1 MMSIILFLIIGGVA
15 GWAAGQIM
23 KGGGFGLAGNIVVG
37 IVGSIVGGFMLDV
50 LGFHA
55 GGLFAR
61 LITAILG
68 AVVLLYAVKILK
80 KT

>member
-1 MMSIILFLIIGGVA
+1 MLSILMFLVIGGVA

-23 KGGGFGLAGNIVVG
+23 QGGGFGLVGNIVVG
-37 IVGSIVGGFMLDV
+37 IVGAVIGGLMLDV

-55 GGLFAR
+55 GGLLAR

-68 AVVLLYAVKILK
+68 AVVLLYLVKILK
-80 KT
+80 RT